1 MKSKIWV
8 ICLMMAVFLITS
20 GGPVWTQEQNDTSP
34 SDSPEMVFPEDALD
48 LSTPEGVPDLAVPET
63 VPEEKGVDPS
73 NLLMS
78 MEFDKFV
85 LGPEDIIQISV
96 WGNSE
101 LTAEMPIRPDG
112 LISYP
117 LLGDI
122 QAKGLT
128 PSELKQRVTTDLR
141 NYITD
146 ASVTVIV
153 KEINSIKI
161 SIAGEV
167 NRPGTYNINRPL
179 TLLHL
184 FAMAEGFTVKAD
196 LKKSYILRNGKKL
209 DINFFALVKQD
220 DFAQN
225 ILLKDN
231 DLIFI
236 HDNFQ
241 SRINIMG
248 EVNKPQVID
257 FQEGMTVLDAVLMA
271 EGLTE
276 IARPKGT
283 KVYRRTE
290 GQDGMGSN
298 IEKINIELD
307 KVIFQ
312 GDLSKN
318 IRLKSSDIILIPR
331 SFF

>member
-1 MKSKIWV
+1 MG
-8 ICLMMAVFLITS
+8 LMLTGFLIAN
-20 GGPVWTQEQNDTSP
+20 GGPVWAQELKDLSP
-34 SDSPEMVFPEDALD
+34 SDSPEMALPEDALD
-48 LSTPEGVPDLAVPET
+48 LSTPEGVPDLAVPDN
-63 VPEEKGVDPS
+63 VPRQKGIDPAS
-73 NLLMS
+73 VLMS

-85 LGPEDIIQISV
+85 LGPEDIIQVSV

-128 PSELKQRVTTDLR
+128 PSELKQRITTDLR

-184 FAMAEGFTVKAD
+184 FAMAEGFSVKAD

-209 DINFFALVKQD
+209 DIDFFALVKQD
-220 DFAQN
+220 DFTQN

-248 EVNKPQVID
+248 EVNRPQVID

-283 KVYRRTE
+283 KVYRRAHGNDVLGE
-290 GQDGMGSN
+290 N

-307 KVIFQ
+307 QVIFQ

-318 IRLKSSDIILIPR
+318 IRLQPSDIILIPR